1 MSDDEFVH
9 AFESC
14 TFPFA
19 EWHHRAHVKLAY
31 LYLRRFGID
40 GAAEKLRHG
49 IRAYN
54 AANNVP
60 EAPDRGYHETLTQ
73 FWLRIIHMTM
83 EQYGAPP
90 TADEFFDFH
99 PQLSQ
104 KKNHRLFY
112 SPGLFMSPR
121 AKAGF
126 VPPDLAPLPKPVRA
140 APGE

>member
-1 MSDDEFVH
+1 MSDDEFIS

-19 EWHHRAHVKLAY
+19 EWHHRAHVKIAY
-31 LYLRRFGID
+31 LYLRRYGLES
-40 GAAEKLRHG
+40 ATERLRHG

-60 EAPDRGYHETLTQ
+60 DGPDRGYHETLTQ
-73 FWLRIIHMTM
+73 FWLHVIHTTIT
-83 EQYGAPP
+83 QYGASG
-90 TADEFFDFH
+90 TADEFFDSH

-112 SPGLFMSPR
+112 SPGLFTSAR
-121 AKAGF
+121 AKVEF
-126 VPPDLAPLPKPVRA
+126 VPPDLAPLPSPVL
-140 APGE
+140 PGET